1 MLSLGVQE
9 LSVGGPRG
17 RGADEVTVQA
27 GPIAGAWLAVGRV
40 EGSAGSSPGR
50 GGVSLEQEGRL
61 ERGGGSLREES
72 CWYRGEACWNGKE
85 GADDGVGVV
94 CAGEKRGVGGSG
106 RGGEEKMAEG
116 VGGMILEVSC
126 LISLKGRYFRRWV
139 QEGGIMM

>member
-61 ERGGGSLREES
+61 ERGGGSLEQEGRLERGGGSLREEP

-94 CAGEKRGVGGSG
+94 WAGERRGVGGS
-106 RGGEEKMAEG
+106 
-116 VGGMILEVSC
+116 
-126 LISLKGRYFRRWV
+126 
-139 QEGGIMM
+139 EGGGKR

>member
-61 ERGGGSLREES
+61 ERGGGSLEQEGRLERGGGSLREEP

-94 CAGEKRGVGGSG
+94 WAGEKRGVGGSG
-106 RGGEEKMAEG
+106 RGGRREN
-116 VGGMILEVSC
+116 GGM
-126 LISLKGRYFRRWV
+126 GRRYDSRGKLFN
-139 QEGGIMM
+139 